1 MVRADSDALH
11 HPEWHEHRRHL
22 MPVRAGIPHC
32 EDDPLWRY
40 SHYVTEI
47 ERLAIGQLELN
58 MRKVLLW

>member
-1 MVRADSDALH
+1 
-11 HPEWHEHRRHL
+11 